1 MACKTWTSILS
12 NLTAKASRSQSADER
27 NLWRFPVVVVVVG
40 LFVLVVVVFVV
51 VVVVVASSAAIR
63 FVVVVVVDIVIVV
76 VVVVVVSDAIERNRL
91 YSRLSLFLNVIAP
104 GHFNGRPG
112 IVTEIEPRHGEITA
126 KIRRQ
131 ISPSALTRM
140 RRYWYL
146 IVA

>member
-1 MACKTWTSILS
+1 MVCKTWTSILS
-12 NLTAKASRSQSADER
+12 TLTAASRSQSAYER

-40 LFVLVVVVFVV
+40 LFVLVIVVFVV

-63 FVVVVVVDIVIVV
+63 FVVVDVVIVV

-91 YSRLSLFLNVIAP
+91 YSRLSLFLNIIAP

-126 KIRRQ
+126 KICRQ
-131 ISPSALTRM
+131 ISPSTLTRM
-140 RRYWYL
+140 RGY
-146 IVA
+146 